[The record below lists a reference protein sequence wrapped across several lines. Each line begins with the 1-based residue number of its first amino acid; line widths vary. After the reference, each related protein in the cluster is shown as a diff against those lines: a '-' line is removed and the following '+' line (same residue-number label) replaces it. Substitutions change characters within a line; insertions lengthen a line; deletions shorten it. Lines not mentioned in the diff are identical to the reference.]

1 MKMAKFAALVFDLDG
16 TLSDSVPMILRS
28 SLATHEKM
36 GLPWDEEQA
45 KSFIG
50 RPMYETAA
58 EFAPGREQEYMDNF
72 REYNFLYI
80 PKMIRPF
87 AGIPTL
93 IAKLQEAE
101 VPMCIVT
108 SRLQW
113 GADWSAEILGIQSY
127 FTKIFGVEASQK
139 HKPDPEPALLALAEM
154 GITPEQAK
162 NTAFIGDAPVDIACG
177 RAAGMQTIGVGWGVG
192 GKDSLLAAGADY
204 YVEDVN
210 ALARLLLL

>member
-1 MKMAKFAALVFDLDG
+1 MANFDALVFDLDG

-28 SLATHEKM
+28 SQATHEKM
-36 GLPWDEEQA
+36 GLPWAEDAA

-93 IAKLQEAE
+93 MVKLQEAD

-113 GADWSAEILGIQSY
+113 GADWSAEILGIKSY
-127 FTKIFGVEASQK
+127 FVKIFGVEASQK
-139 HKPDPEPALLALAEM
+139 HKPNPEPALLALAEM
-154 GITPEQAK
+154 GISPESAQK
-162 NTAFIGDAPVDIACG
+162 TAFIGDAPVDIACG
-177 RAAGMQTIGVGWGVG
+177 KAAGMQTIAVGWGVG
-192 GKDSLLAAGADY
+192 QKDELIAAGADY

-210 ALARLLLL
+210 ALSRLLLL

>member
-1 MKMAKFAALVFDLDG
+1 MSKFAALIFDLDG

-28 SLATHEKM
+28 SMATHEKM
-36 GLPWDEEQA
+36 GLPWNEEQA

-58 EFAPGREQEYMDNF
+58 AFAPGREQEYMDNF

-93 IAKLQEAE
+93 IAKLQEAA

-113 GADWSAEILGIQSY
+113 GADWSAEILGIQSC
-127 FTKIFGVEASQK
+127 FVKIFGVEASQK

-154 GITPEQAK
+154 GISAEQAQ
-162 NTAFIGDAPVDIACG
+162 NTAFIGDAAVDMACG
-177 RAAGMQTIGVGWGVG
+177 KAAGMQTIGVGWGVG
-192 GKDSLLAAGADY
+192 SKESLLEAGADY
-204 YVEDVN
+204 YVNDVN
-210 ALARLLLL
+210 ELARLLLL

>member
-1 MKMAKFAALVFDLDG
+1 MAKFDALIFDLDG

-28 SLATHEKM
+28 SQATHEKM
-36 GLPWDEEQA
+36 GLSWNEEAA

-72 REYNFLYI
+72 REYNFLYL

-93 IAKLQEAE
+93 VDKLQEAE

-113 GADWSAEILGIQSY
+113 GADWSAEILGVQDY
-127 FTKIFGVEASQK
+127 FVKIFGIEASEK

-154 GITPEQAK
+154 KIPATDTQK
-162 NTAFIGDAPVDIACG
+162 TAFIGDAAVDIACG
-177 RAAGMQTIGVGWGVG
+177 KAAGMQTIGVGWGVG
-192 GKDSLLAAGADY
+192 SKEELLVAGADY
-204 YVEDVN
+204 YVADVN

>member
-1 MKMAKFAALVFDLDG
+1 MSKFAALIFDLDG

-58 EFAPGREQEYMDNF
+58 AFAPGREQEYMDNF

-93 IAKLQEAE
+93 IAKLQEAA

-113 GADWSAEILGIQSY
+113 GAD
-127 FTKIFGVEASQK
+127 
-139 HKPDPEPALLALAEM
+139 
-154 GITPEQAK
+154 
-162 NTAFIGDAPVDIACG
+162 
-177 RAAGMQTIGVGWGVG
+177 
-192 GKDSLLAAGADY
+192 
-204 YVEDVN
+204 
-210 ALARLLLL
+210 